1 MYKYI
6 IKRILALIPVLFVV
20 SILIFTLIHLTPG
33 DPARV
38 MLGELASEE
47 DVNALREAMGL
58 NDALVVQYLSWVTG
72 LFRGD
77 LGESIFMSDSM
88 STIIVEHLGP
98 TLMLTFYSLIFA
110 IIIAL
115 PMGIIAAKRRGTLS
129 DTAISTF
136 SMMGI
141 SIPSFLLGLFL
152 ILLFAVRWKL
162 LPVGGYK
169 PVAEAGFMENL
180 RYMILPSA
188 ALGMIEAGL
197 LIRMTRSSV
206 LDVLASDYVKMAR
219 SKGVR
224 EFVIVCK
231 HSLKNAMLPILT
243 SIGQAMIGLL
253 SGAAVVESVFN
264 IPGIGQLVVN
274 SVNRRDYEVIQII
287 VLLTTLIN
295 VLVCLAVDILYGL
308 LDPRVRMGKQ

>member
-6 IKRILALIPVLFVV
+6 IKRILTLIPVLFVV

-188 ALGMIEAGL
+188 ALGMMEAGL

-308 LDPRVRMGKQ
+308 FDPRVRMGKQ